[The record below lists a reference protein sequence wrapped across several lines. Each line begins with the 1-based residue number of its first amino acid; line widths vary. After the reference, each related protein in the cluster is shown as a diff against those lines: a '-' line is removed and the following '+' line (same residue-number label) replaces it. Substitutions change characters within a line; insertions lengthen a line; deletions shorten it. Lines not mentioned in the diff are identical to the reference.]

1 MGTRKS
7 IARSQSVSDGKLD
20 RKFLGGRHRDAS
32 PSREFDDQ
40 LKLSECQSE
49 LREPASRVGRAIM
62 LGADND

>member
-20 RKFLGGRHRDAS
+20 RKFLGRHRDAS
-32 PSREFDDQ
+32 PSSEFDDQ